1 MLALRT
7 ATKGC
12 GVWGRCLVQVSP
24 ARRLLTT
31 ASSSKRDPFFM
42 ETPRARDSVFT
53 AQDTFLRRHVGPR
66 PEQIEHILKTLGY
79 SSVDEFVSKTVPE
92 EVLLSESSFDE
103 SAMPALSE
111 SELARRG
118 RELASQNQV
127 FRSYIGM
134 GYSNTEVPP
143 VIMRNVLE
151 NPAWYTSYTPYQ
163 AEISQGRLE
172 SLLNY
177 QTLVKSL
184 TGLDISNASLLD
196 EGTAAG
202 EAMILALNCVK
213 DKKRNVFLVDENVLP
228 QTLAVLQGRAMGFGL
243 SLIHI

>member
-31 ASSSKRDPFFM
+31 ASSSKRDPFLM

-202 EAMILALNCVK
+202 EAMIL
-213 DKKRNVFLVDENVLP
+213 
-228 QTLAVLQGRAMGFGL
+228 